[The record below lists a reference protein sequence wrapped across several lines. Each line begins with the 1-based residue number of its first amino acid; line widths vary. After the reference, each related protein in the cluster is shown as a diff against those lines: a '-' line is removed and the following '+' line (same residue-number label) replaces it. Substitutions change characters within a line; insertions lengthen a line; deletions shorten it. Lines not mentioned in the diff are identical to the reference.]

1 VLYILNYHNNPV
13 RRQDRLLEETKARA
27 LLQSGEYGVL
37 SLASPGREPYG
48 IPLNYV
54 WDGDNCLYFHG
65 AVDGRKLELIK
76 DNPQASF
83 CVVGATNVVPSKFS
97 TGYES
102 LVLKGRVAIGL
113 DDQEKHKALHLLI
126 NKYSSGHREAGG
138 KYIDKLF
145 EQTEVIRF
153 DIHEASGKSKVIS

>member
-1 VLYILNYHNNPV
+1 MNYNNNPV
-13 RRQDRLLEETKARA
+13 RRQDRLLEETKARV

-37 SLASPGREPYG
+37 SLATSGNEPYG

-54 WDGDNCLYFHG
+54 WDGNNCLYFHC
-65 AVDGRKLELIK
+65 ALEGRKLELIEC
-76 DNPQASF
+76 NPQASF
-83 CVVGATNVVPSKFS
+83 CVVGATNVVASKFS

-126 NKYSSGHREAGG
+126 NKYSSAHRDAGG

-145 EQTEVIRF
+145 VQTEVICF
-153 DIHEASGKSKVIS
+153 DIDEVSGKSKVISD

>member
-1 VLYILNYHNNPV
+1 MNYNNNPV
-13 RRQDRLLEETKARA
+13 RRQDRLLEEAKAKA

-37 SLASPGREPYG
+37 SLALPSNEPYG
-48 IPLNYV
+48 IPMNYV
-54 WDGDNCLYFHG
+54 WDGNNCLYFHC

-76 DNPQASF
+76 SNPLASF

-113 DDQEKHKALHLLI
+113 DNQEKHKGLHLLI
-126 NKYSSGHREAGG
+126 NKYSSAHREAGG
-138 KYIDKLF
+138 NYIDKLF

-153 DIHEASGKSKVIS
+153 DIEEASGKSKVIS